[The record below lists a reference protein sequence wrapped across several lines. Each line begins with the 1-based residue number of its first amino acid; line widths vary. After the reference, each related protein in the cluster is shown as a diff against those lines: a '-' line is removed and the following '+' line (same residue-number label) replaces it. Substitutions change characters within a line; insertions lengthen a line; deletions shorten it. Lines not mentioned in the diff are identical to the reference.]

1 MPCVCLAK
9 LSFLVSSEVCFLYIQ
24 EARCAGIPP
33 SPVLSKQQR
42 SVLKPLKKPLALS
55 LHHQRCH
62 PFCSARQGQGE
73 LFLSLPGPLS
83 VQLRL
88 LFSLL
93 TAFPPGPE
101 GETSLW
107 CESSSPPWAVAEG
120 RPQPALN
127 AVPPR
132 APLPSRPSEVSVT
145 AVPSCGALPNPHT
158 HHPGSQ
164 HTCRLT
170 IGTRTAQH
178 PSAAARCDA
187 PALHALPLFSP
198 ASWKPP
204 EA

>member
-1 MPCVCLAK
+1 MCCNSSLSRPIQTAK
-9 LSFLVSSEVCFLYIQ
+9 VQVL
-24 EARCAGIPP
+24 R
-33 SPVLSKQQR
+33 PVLKT
-42 SVLKPLKKPLALS
+42 LKKPLALS

-83 VQLRL
+83 LQLRL

-93 TAFPPGPE
+93 TAFPPRSE

-107 CESSSPPWAVAEG
+107 CERSSPPWAGAEG

-132 APLPSRPSEVSVT
+132 APLPSRPSDVSVT
-145 AVPSCGALPNPHT
+145 VVLSCGTLPNPHP

-164 HTCRLT
+164 HTCHLT
-170 IGTRTAQH
+170 VGAHTARH
-178 PSAAARCDA
+178 PSASARCVA
-187 PALHALPLFSP
+187 PTFHALPLFSA
-198 ASWKPP
+198 ASYLLRKPP
-204 EA
+204 ES